1 MYDQHLLMYTAQSP
15 AAVPQPTLV
24 AAGERE
30 FVKDNKSL
38 GNFRLDGIPP
48 APRGVPQVE
57 VKFDIDANG
66 ILSVTAT
73 DKGTQKKQDIKI
85 TGASTLNSDE
95 VDRMV
100 QEAEKYSAEDK
111 TKREAI
117 ETKNQVCFAHRHQFA
132 FCKVS
137 IHVLEVYECLAC
149 HLMRPMC
156 RYLCTC
162 IV

>member
-1 MYDQHLLMYTAQSP
+1 MHAWSFS
-15 AAVPQPTLV
+15 
-24 AAGERE
+24 GERE

-117 ETKNQVCFAHRHQFA
+117 ETKNQVCV
-132 FCKVS
+132 C
-137 IHVLEVYECLAC
+137 CAC
-149 HLMRPMC
+149 C
-156 RYLCTC
+156 VVT
-162 IV
+162 

>member
-1 MYDQHLLMYTAQSP
+1 MLLMCNETCVLLYSLLSNVLIT
-15 AAVPQPTLV
+15 
-24 AAGERE
+24 GERE

-111 TKREAI
+111 TKRDAI
-117 ETKNQVCFAHRHQFA
+117 ETKNQVYLYSTS
-132 FCKVS
+132 VS
-137 IHVLEVYECLAC
+137 SY
-149 HLMRPMC
+149 
-156 RYLCTC
+156 Y
-162 IV
+162 

>member
-1 MYDQHLLMYTAQSP
+1 M
-15 AAVPQPTLV
+15 
-24 AAGERE
+24 
-30 FVKDNKSL
+30 
-38 GNFRLDGIPP
+38 
-48 APRGVPQVE
+48 PQVE

-111 TKREAI
+111 TKRDAI
-117 ETKNQVCFAHRHQFA
+117 ETKNQVCRSQGVHGMSCIIFSVLDQ
-132 FCKVS
+132 S
-137 IHVLEVYECLAC
+137 IWPWLYHTCVLCMHVA
-149 HLMRPMC
+149 PMWYQC
-156 RYLCTC
+156 YCSLYFLL
-162 IV
+162 